1 LIFKIKGL
9 ILKGEKDIQISH
21 NNIPFVIIFS
31 TLAFANTMFTT
42 NKQVY
47 VQCNIK
53 KSNRRKKMKILNN
66 KYVSVI
72 WTILRV
78 WLGWQWLYA
87 GFEKIT
93 DPKGIWVG
101 GAAGTA
107 LTGFLKGALA
117 KAAGAHPSVQNWYA
131 SFIRDVALPNA
142 KVFSYI
148 VSFGEVLVG
157 ISLILGLFTVV
168 GLLAGGFMNLN
179 YMLAG
184 TTSTNPILYTVTFI
198 LLVAGAAAYVIGLDR
213 FALPFIKK
221 IFNKKAHNSSIK
233 T

>member
-1 LIFKIKGL
+1 
-9 ILKGEKDIQISH
+9 
-21 NNIPFVIIFS
+21 
-31 TLAFANTMFTT
+31 
-42 NKQVY
+42 
-47 VQCNIK
+47 
-53 KSNRRKKMKILNN
+53 MKTINN
-66 KYVSVI
+66 KYVSII

-78 WLGWQWLYA
+78 WLGYQWISA
-87 GFEKIT
+87 GYEKIIN
-93 DPKGIWVG
+93 PLWVG
-101 GAAGTA
+101 SKAGVA
-107 LTGFLKGALA
+107 LTGFLNGALE
-117 KAAGAHPSVQNWYA
+117 KTAGAHPSVQNWYA

-142 KVFSYI
+142 KVFSYL

-184 TTSTNPILYTVTFI
+184 TTSTNPQLYTVTFI
-198 LLVAGAAAYVIGLDR
+198 LLVVGAGAYVIGLDR